1 MVDALLI
8 NPRVSVNEKYPP
20 LSLIC
25 LAAYAEREGF
35 TVDICDAAAY
45 EMPDE
50 EVLDK
55 ISQCNPMCV
64 GLTFMTAQYSY
75 ALVLAGLIKKYFPK
89 VFLITGG
96 IHSNVVPEDTLKR
109 MPFLDAIVIGE
120 GEITLTELLSYLKSD
135 KRENKSA
142 IKGLAFI
149 DKGKFVK
156 TNSRPL
162 ITSLDI
168 LPIPAWNKLP
178 IQRYKV
184 SQPARRYELSEGI
197 ALTIS
202 SSRGCPHRCL
212 FCCAHGVYGSGYRYR
227 SPQLVVD
234 EIEYLV
240 RHFNVRHFFFV
251 DEVLFQKRD
260 HILTLAREIIN
271 RKLDIC
277 WAGNSRVNSPA
288 LDDEVIE
295 YAIKAGC
302 VRVDFGVET
311 GSPKILKEIHKGIT
325 LPQIYKSHKEV
336 QRHGLATTSLMMV
349 GHPGESFED
358 VLASIRLIAYLESD
372 YSAFGPST
380 PFPGTPLYKLA
391 KDRGWLR
398 SDDWSD
404 YFITNSYRVMRNQYF
419 DYQDIYRLNNFCNN
433 IAYIFEE
440 LATIKRYKPE
450 ITHSFWSCARL
461 FTRILTNRYRSVFHE
476 DFTLRKRAEIIE
488 MFLTKDAASERFEKL
503 LAKLSIN
510 DLKKLRLPSN
520 NIFDEI
526 FKSKIIRHKRILV
539 MPLTNMGGYFSFLRK
554 MLNSPF
560 ISEIGLCT
568 PKEVVIDEI
577 FDISTSKLKALCRD
591 NENVVRNIKKF
602 GSNYNAII
610 IPCHTSKGE
619 FYLKLLLKILILNHN
634 TCPIYILALGSG
646 GNVIEVKWIS
656 FLAEVFIRIKRITK
670 SFFIEYIFSVVYSFR
685 LARIAHRLS
694 SFNRMATIPQDQNSV
709 NKYLLQFENRK

>member
-20 LSLIC
+20 LSLINI
-25 LAAYAEREGF
+25 AAYAEREGF
-35 TVDICDAAAY
+35 TVDICDAAAF
-45 EMPDE
+45 EMSDE
-50 EVLDK
+50 EVLDI

-75 ALVLAGLIKKYFPK
+75 ALVLAGLIKKHFPK

-109 MPFLDAIVIGE
+109 MPFLDSIVIGE
-120 GEITLTELLSYLKSD
+120 GEITFTELLSYLKSD
-135 KRENKSA
+135 KIENKSE

-149 DKGKFVK
+149 DKGEFVN

-184 SQPARRYELSEGI
+184 SQPAKRYELSEGI

-260 HILTLAREIIN
+260 HILTLAHEIIN
-271 RKLDIC
+271 RELDIC
-277 WAGNSRVNSPA
+277 WAGNSRVNSLA

-295 YAIKAGC
+295 YIIKAGC

-325 LPQIYKSHKEV
+325 LPQIYKSHREV
-336 QRHGLATTSLMMV
+336 QRHGLATTSLMMI
-349 GHPGESFED
+349 GHPSESFED
-358 VLASIRLIAYLESD
+358 VLASIRLIAYIDSD

-391 KDRGWLR
+391 KDNNWLR

-404 YFITNSYRVMRNQYF
+404 YFITNNYRVMRNQYF
-419 DYQDIYRLNNFCNN
+419 DYQDIYRLNCFCNG
-433 IAYIFEE
+433 IAYIFAE

-450 ITHSFWSCARL
+450 ITRATWTCIRL
-461 FTRILTNRYRSVFHE
+461 FVRILTNRYRSVFQE
-476 DFTLRKRAEIIE
+476 DFTLKKRAEIIE
-488 MFLTKDAASERFEKL
+488 MFLTKDADPERFEEL
-503 LAKLSIN
+503 LAKLSLN
-510 DLKKLRLPSN
+510 DLRKLKLPSN

-526 FKSKIIRHKRILV
+526 FESKIKRHKRILV
-539 MPLTNMGGYFSFLRK
+539 ISLTNMGGYFSFLRK
-554 MLNSPF
+554 MLNSPS
-560 ISEIGLCT
+560 ISDIGLCT
-568 PKEVVIDEI
+568 PKKMVINEI
-577 FDISTSKLKALCRD
+577 FDISSSKIKTLCTD
-591 NENVVRNIKKF
+591 NENVVKSISKF
-602 GSNYNAII
+602 VNNYDAVIV
-610 IPCHTSKGE
+610 PCHTSEGV
-619 FYLKLLLKILILNHN
+619 FYLKLLLKILVLNH
-634 TCPIYILALGSG
+634 TLRPIYILALGSG
-646 GNVIEVKWIS
+646 GNVIEVKWIC
-656 FLAEVFIRIKRITK
+656 FLEEVFIRIKRITR
-670 SFFIEYIFSVVYSFR
+670 SFLIDHLFSVIYSFR
-685 LARIAHRLS
+685 LVRIAHCLT
-694 SFNRMATIPQDQNSV
+694 SFYRTPTTPQDKQ
-709 NKYLLQFENRK
+709 E